1 MSQRDMP
8 TIEDIIEKAVSGYND
23 SLSTAPQARTR
34 FCYPITMERAYS
46 LLMCAYKNAV
56 EERVPTF
63 QDDAETPRRM
73 QSIANWLTNPA
84 RKPSLLLTGGLTG
97 TGKTTA
103 AKALKDMARGLKE
116 SFDSNKIQAQMS
128 REAGA
133 YVPLSEDAKSRLSWC
148 ESRVIVPVMFTAN
161 DIARMAEDQGGGY
174 DGATR
179 APFLIIDDLGTEQR
193 ILKRYGNEI
202 LPLTDLLLFRY
213 ENMLPTVIT
222 TNLSHSQIAEQYGPR
237 ISDRIK
243 EMCETLVFTQTES
256 YRR

>member
-1 MSQRDMP
+1 MQ
-8 TIEDIIEKAVSGYND
+8 TIEEIIEKAVTGYND
-23 SLSTAPQARTR
+23 AISKAPQVRKR
-34 FCYPITMERAYS
+34 FCFPITMERAFS
-46 LLMCAYKNAV
+46 LLMCAYRNAV

-63 QDDAETPRRM
+63 QDDEETPRRM

-103 AKALKDMARGLKE
+103 ARAVKAMARGLKE
-116 SFDSNKIQAQMS
+116 SFDSNRIQTQLS
-128 REAGA
+128 RENGA
-133 YVPLSEDAKSRLSWC
+133 FVPLSEDAKSQLSWC
-148 ESRVIVPVMFTAN
+148 ESRVLVPVMYTAN
-161 DIARMAEDQGGGY
+161 EIARMAEDQGGGY
-174 DGATR
+174 DAATR

-193 ILKRYGNEI
+193 ILKRFGNEI

-213 ENMLPTVIT
+213 EKMLPTVIT

-243 EMCETLVFTQTES
+243 EMCETLVFSQTES